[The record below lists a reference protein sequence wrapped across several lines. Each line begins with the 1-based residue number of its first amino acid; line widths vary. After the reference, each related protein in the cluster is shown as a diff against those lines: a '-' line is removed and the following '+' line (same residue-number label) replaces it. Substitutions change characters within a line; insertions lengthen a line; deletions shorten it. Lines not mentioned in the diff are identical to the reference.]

1 MHEYLTTYS
10 QSYGQCVECNKRTP
24 HTCFKC
30 HYCYSCH
37 PKVER
42 IEKEQ
47 EILAKHYH
55 RRYTDRQ
62 QPEKQDEV
70 TYVIYRIKR

>member
-1 MHEYLTTYS
+1 MSILLHIACLMVNVS
-10 QSYGQCVECNKRTP
+10 NA
-24 HTCFKC
+24 
-30 HYCYSCH
+30 
-37 PKVER
+37 

-62 QPEKQDEV
+62 QPEQQDEV